1 MKLQKVE
8 AKNAVHHTLLMLL
21 AAHPNGVCIDVIKKE
36 VDTNESVPML
46 IRQVNEL
53 GVGVVEF
60 YDIVTDMYGNDRE
73 FPTYAIMHKEQ
84 AVEIE
89 LTLRNKP

>member
-36 VDTNESVPML
+36 VDTNESVPCL
-46 IRQVNEL
+46 IRQVNET
-53 GVGVVEF
+53 GVGVVEYIDF
-60 YDIVTDMYGNDRE
+60 VTDMYGGDRDC
-73 FPTYAIMHKEQ
+73 PTYAVMYLEQ

-89 LTLRNKP
+89 LTLRK